1 MSDTCK
7 GYVYQQWNKFW
18 PCRTTLSATTA
29 QMNVSFIMSKTF
41 EYDWSASR
49 IIMYMCDI
57 WKDYISKWN
66 KFWPSTGTLVK
77 IQNTNKCTD
86 VYFFHILKFWDK
98 EYGGIEN
105 LKMLSI

>member
-1 MSDTCK
+1 M
-7 GYVYQQWNKFW
+7 
-18 PCRTTLSATTA
+18 
-29 QMNVSFIMSKTF
+29 
-41 EYDWSASR
+41 
-49 IIMYMCDI
+49 
-57 WKDYISKWN
+57 SKWN

-77 IQNTNKCTD
+77 IQNTNKRTD